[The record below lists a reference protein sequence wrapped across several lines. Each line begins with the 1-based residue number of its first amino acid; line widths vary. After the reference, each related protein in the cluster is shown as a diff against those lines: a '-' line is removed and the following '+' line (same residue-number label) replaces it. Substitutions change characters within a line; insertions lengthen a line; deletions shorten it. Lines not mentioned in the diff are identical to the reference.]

1 MQSESREQR
10 RSDKTCDTKMLF
22 SPREHQSFGLFAQQN
37 FGKLWENAFCCLH
50 SVLLQGKKQQNR
62 STEIQEGTQPQ
73 NPKLDIF
80 NQRFHCSTTW
90 SPICF
95 YTALLCTASNLPI
108 RPGVGN
114 PTPTSV
120 KKYFQ
125 PRRCS
130 SAGKSWGKPTPWH
143 CAALCSPT
151 PAHRPRLGVGRRIPA
166 GLRGLGREVQAGG
179 AAGTAQPS
187 EGSLGKQKKL
197 QSEEV
202 WSGLELLSQQ
212 YCNRNA
218 DINAGTWTE
227 V

>member
-1 MQSESREQR
+1 MG
-10 RSDKTCDTKMLF
+10 F
-22 SPREHQSFGLFAQQN
+22 
-37 FGKLWENAFCCLH
+37 LH
-50 SVLLQGKKQQNR
+50 SRTSENYKKMHFVVCIRCFCKGRNSKTAAQR
-62 STEIQEGTQPQ
+62 SKRALSPKTQSWTFS
-73 NPKLDIF
+73 ISA
-80 NQRFHCSTTW
+80 STAA
-90 SPICF
+90 PLGAPCF
-95 YTALLCTASNLPI
+95 YTALLCTTSNLPI